1 MNEKGGGREVF
12 VGERLKSKVENCF
25 HFVMAKKHTG
35 GGRICRLAA
44 AFIFQRELAECRTC
58 TQKNLRDVSH
68 IFSVVIFPLQ
78 FLTTLLEIQFL

>member
-35 GGRICRLAA
+35 GGAYLQISCGIYFSEGVGGVPNLYSKKLTGRL
-44 AFIFQRELAECRTC
+44 
-58 TQKNLRDVSH
+58 SH
-68 IFSVVIFPLQ
+68 IFCCDFSFAIFNHSS
-78 FLTTLLEIQFL
+78 